1 MTLMTEAMTISKYK
15 STKPPNLN
23 LQGLT
28 FKYSYEIKDLGV
40 ALDKNLN
47 WKIMVEAQAK
57 ALFNN
62 FNLINLIINFWV
74 KI

>member
-1 MTLMTEAMTISKYK
+1 MQCDAKQIPETVSHAPIIMTLMIDAMTISKYK

-47 WKIMVEAQAK
+47 
-57 ALFNN
+57 
-62 FNLINLIINFWV
+62 
-74 KI
+74 

>member
-1 MTLMTEAMTISKYK
+1 MIIKKTTLEIMQCDAQQIPETVSHAPIIMTLMTEAMTISKYK

-47 WKIMVEAQAK
+47 
-57 ALFNN
+57 
-62 FNLINLIINFWV
+62 
-74 KI
+74 